1 MNETLRTINSRRSIR
16 KYTDKQISETELQ
29 TILEAA
35 ISAPN
40 AKNQQKWHFTVI
52 QIRDLI
58 NKMAAINKENIL
70 KSDDEYLKQR
80 VTLPGAHTFH
90 HAPTVIMMTADETA
104 HYVELDCG
112 AATENMALAAESLGI
127 GSCFIA
133 STRYLFRSQDGLA
146 LKKELGIPEGYKHV
160 CCLTLGYKADEITD
174 PRRRNKDV
182 VNYVR

>member
-1 MNETLRTINSRRSIR
+1 MNETLRNINSRRSVR
-16 KYTDKQISETELQ
+16 KYTAQQISETDLQ

-52 QIRDLI
+52 QKIDLI
-58 NKMAAINKENIL
+58 DKMASINKENIL

-80 VTLPGAHTFH
+80 VTLPNAHTFH
-90 HAPTVIMMTADETA
+90 HAPTVIMMTAEEKA
-104 HYVELDCG
+104 HWVQLDCG
-112 AATENMALAAESLGI
+112 TAAENMAIAAESLGI
-127 GSCFIA
+127 GSCIIA
-133 STRYLFRSQDGLA
+133 SSGYLFASQAGIA
-146 LKKELGIPEGYKHV
+146 LKEDLGIPADYRHV
-160 CCLTLGYKADEITD
+160 CCLTLGYKDGEITE